1 MQELDVFHKRFPL
14 RLGMSREELKSRI
27 GLESQIY
34 PMVLSMLSE
43 NGLLEVTDSQVARKE
58 YEPELSAN
66 QDKLVSH
73 LLARFHNSPYGPPA
87 VRECKDIVG
96 EDLYFFLIEKGQL
109 FQVSPDVVFR
119 HADYLEMVSEIESVL
134 KNRESI
140 TVAEVRDL
148 LKTTRKYALAL
159 MEHLDSIG
167 VTVRDGDV
175 RRLAIDIA

>member
-1 MQELDVFHKRFPL
+1 
-14 RLGMSREELKSRI
+14 
-27 GLESQIY
+27 
-34 PMVLSMLSE
+34 
-43 NGLLEVTDSQVARKE
+43 
-58 YEPELSAN
+58 
-66 QDKLVSH
+66 
-73 LLARFHNSPYGPPA
+73 

-109 FQVSPDVVFR
+109 FQVSTDVVFR

-134 KNRESI
+134 INRESI

-167 VTVRDGDV
+167 VTVREGDA
-175 RRLAIDIA
+175 RRLATDNA